1 MTQES
6 AIPRQDQVSGTVAK
20 GERAN
25 SSGRG
30 RLGVYVALGAW
41 ASAVPLPWV
50 PDVLV
55 RSIRGALVHDIAI
68 RHGVSLA
75 PSAREVLASVSP
87 PGASRSLVVQ
97 AVRFYGMRLALQ
109 ALTRFGPVGLVW
121 PARAAVGTF
130 ALGHLFDRYL
140 ESGRTDRAIR
150 IDVNEATRV
159 RKAVEGAALRA
170 FGARPSPVNQPAT
183 IDEQRDPATI
193 IVDGVLS
200 LAAGL
205 PGRVLDHLDAAF
217 DELLARGDD

>member
-6 AIPRQDQVSGTVAK
+6 ALRQDQASGSVAK
-20 GERAN
+20 GERSNTA
-25 SSGRG
+25 GRG

-41 ASAVPLPWV
+41 AGAVPLPWV
-50 PDVLV
+50 PDLLV
-55 RSIRGALVHDIAI
+55 RSIRGSLVHDIAV
-68 RHGVSLA
+68 RHGVSLVPA
-75 PSAREVLASVSP
+75 AREVLASVTP
-87 PGASRSLVVQ
+87 PGASRSLVTQ
-97 AVRFYGMRLALQ
+97 AVRFLGVRLAVQ

-140 ESGRTDRAIR
+140 ESRRTERAVR
-150 IDVNEATRV
+150 IDVSEARRV

-217 DELLARGDD
+217 DELLARSDD